1 MCDIL
6 AVVSPSEADHRAG
19 IARVADAIYRDKVGR
34 ARAQHPVRKLLDGFA
49 LFESGL
55 ELTKLDVARTIGTSD
70 ETAVA
75 AALQRRFDRVRR
87 MREAALYRAAE
98 GAPVAH
104 RSE

>member
-1 MCDIL
+1 M
-6 AVVSPSEADHRAG
+6 
-19 IARVADAIYRDKVGR
+19 
-34 ARAQHPVRKLLDGFA
+34 RKLLDGFT

-70 ETAVA
+70 DTAVA
-75 AALQRRFDRVRR
+75 AALQLRFERVRR

-98 GAPVAH
+98 CAPAAH